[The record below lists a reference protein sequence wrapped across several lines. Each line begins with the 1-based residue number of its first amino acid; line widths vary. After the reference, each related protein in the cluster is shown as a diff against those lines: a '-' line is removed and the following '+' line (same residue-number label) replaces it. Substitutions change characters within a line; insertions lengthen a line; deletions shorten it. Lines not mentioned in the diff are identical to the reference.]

1 MCLKCVR
8 KEGGRGGLDRVVRSN
23 YEMGMIDGIF
33 GSKSP
38 KPDFSIFFISQKE
51 TFPMVL
57 VDSGSEVDFFL
68 GKKTALILSGI
79 NPCHEIH
86 R

>member
-1 MCLKCVR
+1 
-8 KEGGRGGLDRVVRSN
+8 
-23 YEMGMIDGIF
+23 
-33 GSKSP
+33 
-38 KPDFSIFFISQKE
+38 
-51 TFPMVL
+51 MVL